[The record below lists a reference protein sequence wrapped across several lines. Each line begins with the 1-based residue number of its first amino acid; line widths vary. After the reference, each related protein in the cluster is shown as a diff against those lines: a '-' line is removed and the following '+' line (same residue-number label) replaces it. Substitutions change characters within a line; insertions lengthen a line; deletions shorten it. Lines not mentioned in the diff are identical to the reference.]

1 MAVKEI
7 RYGNV
12 TICIT
17 RPELTE
23 EERKKSEANILRAMQ
38 HIGKEIVCSREKRV

>member
-7 RYGNV
+7 QHGNV
-12 TICIT
+12 TIVLH

-23 EERKKSEANILRAMQ
+23 EERKKSETNILRAMQ
-38 HIGKEIVCSREKRV
+38 QIGKEIVQNREKRA